1 MFKHIHT
8 HTHRLSE
15 KQQERIKSDKPP
27 RDSIVPEPMFWAHY
41 DHDATTTK
49 ITLVYFILYFLI
61 FFFYHDATTTKITLF
76 FFYFLYAGTSKSVLE
91 IRGMPQY

>member
-15 KQQERIKSDKPP
+15 KQQERIKSDNPP

-49 ITLVYFILYFLI
+49 ITLVYFIL
-61 FFFYHDATTTKITLF
+61 
-76 FFYFLYAGTSKSVLE
+76 
-91 IRGMPQY
+91 

>member
-1 MFKHIHT
+1 MGWGGVGGVYKHT
-8 HTHRLSE
+8 HTHRDRLSE

-49 ITLVYFILYFLI
+49 ITLVFSILWFLI
-61 FFFYHDATTTKITLF
+61 FFYHDATTTKITLF
-76 FFYFLYAGTSKSVLE
+76 SFYL
-91 IRGMPQY
+91 

>member
-1 MFKHIHT
+1 MGGVYKHT
-8 HTHRLSE
+8 HTHRDRLSE

-49 ITLVYFILYFLI
+49 ITLVFSILWFLI
-61 FFFYHDATTTKITLF
+61 FFYHDATTTKITLF
-76 FFYFLYAGTSKSVLE
+76 SFYL
-91 IRGMPQY
+91 